1 MYLSLLYVACIFS
14 IIRSALAATNA
25 LGTPGM
31 AAYGMTKAATHQLLD
46 TISQTGSGGLPMSS
60 LAVAILPVT
69 IDSAGNRAAM
79 PDADKSTWTNPRD
92 IAERLFA
99 WASKDPSVQLP
110 HNGCKIRIQTID
122 NKTKFIM
129 A

>member
-1 MYLSLLYVACIFS
+1 MAEDAI
-14 IIRSALAATNA
+14 
-25 LGTPGM
+25 GM